1 MKKGWETVDLN
12 RLATISY
19 GYTQSAASTAIGPKF
34 LRITDIQN
42 DALNWSEVPYC
53 KMPHADFARYGLQ
66 SHDIVFARTGSTTG
80 KSFFIED
87 PPEAVF
93 ASYLIRVRVQSP
105 AIVPK
110 FLAMF
115 FQTPWYWSVIRGG
128 TAGSAQ
134 GGFNATK
141 LGAIQIPI
149 PPLPEQRR
157 IVGIL
162 DEAFAGLATAEANAA
177 RNLQNAREIF
187 DSHLHAVFSQRGE
200 GWVERRVSAL
210 ASHSLGKMLDKS
222 KNKGEPQK
230 YLRNLNVRWFEFNVA
245 DLAEMKFMPNES
257 EKYSVRK
264 GDVLICEGGYPG
276 RSAVWESE
284 DSMYFQKALHRV
296 RFHEPLH
303 DWWFVYYLYV
313 LDCSGVLLG
322 FLWLKFSWF

>member
-187 DSHLHAVFSQRGE
+187 DSHLHAVFSQRGPCAVLSE
-200 GWVERRVSAL
+200 FADEVTDGDHAPPPKASSGVPFITISNINKRTLTIDFSNTFAVPEAYFRDLKSNRKPRV
-210 ASHSLGKMLDKS
+210 
-222 KNKGEPQK
+222 
-230 YLRNLNVRWFEFNVA
+230 
-245 DLAEMKFMPNES
+245 
-257 EKYSVRK
+257 
-264 GDVLICEGGYPG
+264 GDVLYTVTGTLGIPILVRQQRDFCFQRHIGLIRPN
-276 RSAVWESE
+276 ATT
-284 DSMYFQKALHRV
+284 DSSWLAYAL
-296 RFHEPLH
+296 
-303 DWWFVYYLYV
+303 
-313 LDCSGVLLG
+313 
-322 FLWLKFSWF
+322 